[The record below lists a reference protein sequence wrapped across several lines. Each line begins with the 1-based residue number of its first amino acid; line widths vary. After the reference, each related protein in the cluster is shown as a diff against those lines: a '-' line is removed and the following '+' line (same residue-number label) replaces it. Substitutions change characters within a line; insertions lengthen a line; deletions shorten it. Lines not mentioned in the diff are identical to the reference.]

1 MNGEDVKFQNWFKI
15 SEIANDAAMWEM
27 QAKTAGCSKWDSG
40 FIKKNN
46 TVMTYTGKLKNK
58 VVFNT
63 NEKNRAL
70 AYLGPSKWPL
80 IILREFLYCLFI

>member
-40 FIKKNN
+40 FIKKI
-46 TVMTYTGKLKNK
+46 TLWWLTQESWRIKLFSIPMKK
-58 VVFNT
+58 I
-63 NEKNRAL
+63 EL
-70 AYLGPSKWPL
+70 
-80 IILREFLYCLFI
+80 